1 MPGGESAEIKS
12 ALVAK
17 QRILTEH
24 ETESTFA
31 TWQQGMMFQLVI
43 DSKFSRFTSTTDLG
57 SWKATAVPHRGY
69 TDDVTTGANAVSE
82 AVRMTALQKEAMLQV
97 LLGSVATF
105 APVISHKYITQQ
117 ATCFDDIWNRL
128 RSHYGFRVTG
138 GRILELAQFSL
149 NSNESHECLWERLS
163 AFVDDNMLKKS
174 GGIKHLGAKVEVDEV
189 QSATLQNVTVV
200 LWLKAIHADLPLM
213 IKRRFATELKSNTL
227 YSLREEISDALPS
240 VLADMQEREFNVSF
254 ARDYRGGKSSKKFST
269 KSPYNTKPTYRF
281 PPPKKKLCCLCEA
294 SNRPNANT
302 HFLSEC
308 PFLPQDDKRYMSK
321 IRDVVAESDSDEEE
335 LVEGLSQSVTFT
347 HPASTV
353 PSANRVDVLPS
364 PVLVVS
370 VNNREVEITL
380 DSGAEINLISEEE
393 CSKLRLEIRPT
404 SQKASMADGASPL
417 QIVGE
422 VNFFAVREHHAL
434 KFCGLVVKS
443 LNCPILAGMPFLH
456 SNDVFIRPKQGS
468 ICIGDCCK
476 FKYKSKFATSAVR
489 TCKASII
496 RAPQKICIH
505 PGEEITLKVP
515 DEFKGKDV
523 AIEPRYIA
531 PSIKTVPEWLPY
543 HTTSTNTEGEIKL
556 TNNASEPVLI
566 KKDEQFAQVRHID
579 SIGSEVAQGNV
590 PPVSPILKIPGPY
603 ADTIQVDPSKRLS
616 NEHRE
621 AFKVINSEFDEVFSP
636 ELGKYNGASGPIKHV
651 INMGPSLPKQRKGR
665 NPQYSRGNKEMLQ
678 KVMDELLAK
687 GVLAKPEDIN
697 VNVEYVS
704 PSFLVKKPNGGHRL
718 VTSFGELAEH
728 AIPQPCA
735 KTHVD
740 EVLRHI
746 AQWKYI
752 IKTDLT
758 SAYYQICLALQSLKY
773 VGVVSPFRGTLVYQR
788 AVMGLPGSESTL
800 ENLLCRI
807 LADLMIEGSCI
818 KLADDLYFGADTIEK
833 LLSAWRRGLQLLAEN
848 GLKLSPS
855 KTIICP
861 VSTVILGWLWENGT
875 IRTTPHR
882 LNTLMQ
888 CEPPSTVSKLRSFV
902 GSYKALSKVL
912 QYHADVL
919 NPFEKLCATNK
930 AASEKID
937 WTDELL
943 IKFQEA
949 KTHLSSAKVITY
961 PRRNEALQI
970 VTDASAKGL
979 AATMY
984 AIRNGK
990 PVLAGLFNA
999 KRKPHQI
1006 GWLPCELEALAI
1018 TASVQHFSPFIT
1030 QSTQRTKVLTDSS
1043 PCVQAYK
1050 KLARGEFSR
1059 SPRVTT
1065 YLSTLSHYQ
1074 IELQHV
1080 AGKSNAFSDFASRN
1094 PLECDGSCQI
1104 CQFVS
1109 DLEDAVV
1116 NSVSF
1121 QDVMSGKCAVP
1132 FASRGGWYSLQQ
1144 ECPDLRS
1151 LYKLLKAGKDPDK
1164 TQRGMKDLHR
1174 YHRKV
1179 KLSSRPAD
1187 GLLIVMENLPLQPSR
1202 QRIVVPRDIV
1212 DGLLTALHL
1221 RFRHALKHQ
1230 LMQLFNRAFFALDI
1244 EESAKRVVDGCHVC
1258 ASLKKIPAHFTP
1270 QSTSEPPDTV
1280 GSKFSTDVIKR
1291 ERQNILL
1298 VREYVSSYTD
1308 AILVTSE
1315 QAVDL
1320 KEGIVKL
1327 LCRLRSPSGPLL
1339 TLRADAGTSLQALQG
1354 DPLLTSLNIHLEI
1367 GDPKNIN
1374 KNPISERAIS
1384 ETLEELA
1391 KLQPTGGP
1399 VSDVTLAMA
1408 MSALNSKIRNSGFS
1422 STEVI
1427 TKRDMITGKPLDI
1440 NDEVLIEKKQE
1451 ERKKNHQPSA
1461 TYKARGKTVPEIP
1474 DIKRGDLVYIY
1485 QDREKGRCRDGYIV
1499 VKSDEEYVWCQK
1511 LVGNQLRSKK
1521 YRVKLTDII
1530 AVSKPTVEI
1539 SQSEPECSEPV
1550 CTQAK
1555 PSEPVYSEHKV
1566 EQPKSELMHH
1576 NLPDSDSEDCLSEI
1590 VITLN
1595 QTEPGVQ
1602 VRMGEEDIDESIQ
1615 DREDV
1620 SEQSISQ
1627 DDSDQDNENDESG
1640 LHQLFQSDQDSDDDP
1655 TLSFCPICS
1664 EEVREEQDGLL
1675 CDHCQLWFHREC
1687 VGMSKRRYKE
1697 LHKSERFEW
1706 SCPIQNDVAEPRRI
1720 STRSHKPPGMILSH
1734 TP

>member
-1 MPGGESAEIKS
+1 MKQESS
-12 ALVAK
+12 
-17 QRILTEH
+17 
-24 ETESTFA
+24 FA

-57 SWKATAVPHRGY
+57 TWKTSDVPHRGY
-69 TDDVTTGANAVSE
+69 TDDATTGANAPAES
-82 AVRMTALQKEAMLQV
+82 VRMTALQKDAMLQV

-105 APVISHKYITQQ
+105 APVISHKYITKQ

-128 RSHYGFRVTG
+128 RIHYGFRVTG

-149 NSNESHECLWERLS
+149 SSNESHECLWERLS
-163 AFVDDNMLKKS
+163 AFIDDNMLKKS
-174 GGIKHLGAKVEVDEV
+174 GGIKHLGAKVEVDEA

-227 YSLREEISDALPS
+227 YSICEEISDALPS
-240 VLADMQEREFNVSF
+240 VLAEMQEREFNVSF
-254 ARDYRGGKSSKKFST
+254 AREYRGGRSGKKFST
-269 KSPYNTKPTYRF
+269 KSSYNTKPTYRF

-335 LVEGLSQSVTFT
+335 LVEGLSQSVIYT

-393 CSKLRLEIRPT
+393 CSKLKLEIRPT

-422 VNFFAVREHHAL
+422 VNFFAIREHHAL

-468 ICIGDCCK
+468 VCIGDCCK
-476 FKYKSKFATSAVR
+476 FKYKSKFATAAIR

-531 PSIKTVPEWLPY
+531 PSIKTVPTWLPY

-590 PPVSPILKIPGPY
+590 RPVSPILKIPGPY

-616 NEHRE
+616 KEHRE

-636 ELGKYNGASGPIKHV
+636 ELGKYNGASGPITHV

-735 KTHVD
+735 KTNVD

-875 IRTTPHR
+875 IRTTTHR

-888 CEPPSTVSKLRSFV
+888 CEPPTTVSKLRSFV
-902 GSYKALSKVL
+902 GSYKALSKIL

-919 NPFEKLCATNK
+919 CPFEKLCSSNK
-930 AASEKID
+930 PAAERIL

-949 KTHLSSAKVITY
+949 KSHLTSAKVITY

-979 AATMY
+979 GAAMY

-1074 IELQHV
+1074 VELQHV
-1080 AGKSNAFSDFASRN
+1080 AGKCNAFSDFASRN
-1094 PLECDGSCQI
+1094 PIECGGACQI
-1104 CQFVS
+1104 CQFVHE
-1109 DLEDAVV
+1109 LENSVV

-1121 QDVMSGKCAVP
+1121 QDVMSGKCSVP

-1144 ECPDLRS
+1144 ECPDLKR
-1151 LYKLLKAGKDPDK
+1151 LTKLLKAGKDPK
-1164 TQRGMKDLHR
+1164 KEERGMKDLHR

-1179 KLSSRPAD
+1179 KLAVD
-1187 GLLIVMENLPLQPSR
+1187 GLLIVTESLPLQPSR

-1230 LMQLFNRAFFALDI
+1230 LTQIFNRAFFALDI
-1244 EESAKRVVDGCHVC
+1244 EELARNIVDGCHVC

-1270 QSTSEPPDTV
+1270 QSTADPPDTI

-1291 ERQNILL
+1291 ERQKILL

-1308 AILVTSE
+1308 AILVDSE
-1315 QAVDL
+1315 QGVDL

-1339 TLRADAGTSLQALQG
+1339 TLRADSGTSLQALQG
-1354 DPLLTSLNIHLEI
+1354 DPLLTSLNIQLEI

-1374 KNPISERAIS
+1374 KNPVSERAIS

-1391 KLQPTGGP
+1391 KLQPTGGA
-1399 VSDVTLAMA
+1399 VSELTLAMA

-1427 TKRDMITGKPLDI
+1427 TKRDMLTGTPLDI
-1440 NDEVLIEKKQE
+1440 SDEVLIGKKQE
-1451 ERKKNHQPSA
+1451 ERKKNHQSSA
-1461 TYKARGKTVPEIP
+1461 TYKARGKTVPVVP
-1474 DIKRGDLVYIY
+1474 DIKCGDLIYIY
-1485 QDREKGRCRDGYIV
+1485 QDREKGQCRDGYIV
-1499 VKSDEEYVWCQK
+1499 FKSDEEYVWCQK
-1511 LVGNQLRSKK
+1511 LVGNQLRAKK
-1521 YRVKLTDII
+1521 YRVKLTDVI
-1530 AVSKPTVEI
+1530 AVSKPTVVT
-1539 SQSEPECSEPV
+1539 SPSEHEHEPV
-1550 CTQAK
+1550 CTEA
-1555 PSEPVYSEHKV
+1555 EVEH
-1566 EQPKSELMHH
+1566 PKAELMHH
-1576 NLPDSDSEDCLSEI
+1576 NFIDTDSDDDLSEITMTLHRNEPVVNNETGEEDLNESVPDSESNSEPSIAQDELVAPDQDSDS
-1590 VITLN
+1590 
-1595 QTEPGVQ
+1595 
-1602 VRMGEEDIDESIQ
+1602 DEAG
-1615 DREDV
+1615 
-1620 SEQSISQ
+1620 ISQ
-1627 DDSDQDNENDESG
+1627 
-1640 LHQLFQSDQDSDDDP
+1640 LFPSDQDSDNDDP
-1655 TLSFCPICS
+1655 TLCFCPICS
-1664 EEVREEQDGLL
+1664 EEVTEEQDGLL

-1697 LHKSERFEW
+1697 LHKTGRFEW
-1706 SCPIQNDVAEPRRI
+1706 LCPIQNEVAAPLRRM
-1720 STRSHKPPGMILSH
+1720 STRNKPPGMILCH